1 MSSDNCLLILLLL
14 VTHAHNEET
23 QCREEVVSARRAAT
37 LSHFWFSRPSQSGCP
52 ILARLSRGWVRKNV
66 FVIFLASTPW
76 PRDHGQVKSGVTDG
90 VLSHPRETRARMGH
104 PQINSPLKGKG

>member
-37 LSHFWFSRPSQSGCP
+37 LSHFWFSRPSQSGCR
-52 ILARLSRGWVRKNV
+52 ILARLSRGWGREEV
-66 FVIFLASTPW
+66 FLIFFASSPW
-76 PRDHGQVKSGVTDG
+76 PRHQGQVNSEVTAG
-90 VLSHPRETRARMGH
+90 VLSHPREGLARMGH